1 MTCELINILLLEWEQ
16 LTTYVEQATSRKL
29 PTHDGIVISEISD
42 YWQQIIKQDA
52 PNQIEFRWHQVD
64 NFDQAVS
71 VLVTESIDAVILN
84 LPFPETQNLEIISRI
99 CVITPTTAV
108 IVISQNPDEATLEDI
123 LDAGGEECL
132 IFSQITP
139 SLFRRSLISAVKRK
153 QRLISSNLALGLM
166 IHDGEVILTA
176 NQVIANIIGY
186 ELTDLIGKD
195 RQQIFPPESQVLIR
209 ENISGKYEKL
219 LQADVVRKDGA
230 ILTVE
235 IQTQAILYQGK
246 QVLFEIIKNVTNI
259 PKSQIVTTTVAK
271 ADEKPTQKAL
281 QQSESQFRAIFERS
295 SIGIGLVDIK
305 ARVVDVNPVL
315 CEIIGY
321 SRDEICGRRFTN
333 FIDQRGDD
341 FKAYRQLLAGIKDSF
356 EVERGFLRQD
366 QTSVWIHVSISL
378 ITGIDR
384 EAQYFLAM
392 VEDITER
399 KETDLK
405 LKETRDVAEAGS
417 RAKSEFLATMSH
429 ELRTPLNAIMGL
441 SQLLQQEMLG
451 ELNEKQREYVTC
463 IYSSGEHLLALIND
477 ILDLSKVEAGKE
489 ELSLVKLHIP
499 DLCNYVISTVR
510 DRAAAKQLDL
520 TFTIDSQLESCI
532 ADERRLKQML
542 LNLLSN
548 AIKFTQSGA
557 VSLKVQQVNKGINFI
572 VSDTGIG
579 IDANNFKFLFEP
591 FKQLDSQLNRQY
603 EGTGLG
609 LALTRK
615 LARLHG
621 GDITVE
627 STLGSGSR
635 FTLFIS
641 NPRTTNSESLQLLEA
656 VNLLDYSNQN
666 EGTAKNITSKR
677 ILLVEDEVNTAI
689 RLQDYLQTIGYQVE
703 QIANSG
709 NFLEKVHNQKPHLI
723 LLDVHLADNS
733 SGWDLLELLRQQ
745 PDTQDIPIV
754 MMIPSTESSDNCIF
768 PAGANDYLKK
778 PISIVQLES
787 LLIKYLNS

>member
-1 MTCELINILLLEWEQ
+1 MEDKTLM
-16 LTTYVEQATSRKL
+16 
-29 PTHDGIVISEISD
+29 SEISHD
-42 YWQQIIKQDA
+42 WQQMLEQDA
-52 PNQIEFRWHQVD
+52 SNQIRFCWHKVKD
-64 NFDQAVS
+64 FTQALPL
-71 VLVTESIDAVILN
+71 LVNESIDVVILD
-84 LPFPETQNLEIISRI
+84 LGFPASQDLQVISSI
-99 CVITPTTAV
+99 CVIAPTTAV
-108 IVISQNPDEATLEDI
+108 IVISLDPGEAILEDI

-132 IFSQITP
+132 IYNQITP
-139 SLFRRSLISAVKRK
+139 SLLRRSLISTVKRK
-153 QRLISSNLALGLM
+153 KRQISPSLDLGLM
-166 IHDGEVILTA
+166 IHDGEVILSA
-176 NQVIANIIGY
+176 NQIVAHITGY
-186 ELTDLIGKD
+186 ELTDLIGKS
-195 RQQIFPPESQVLIR
+195 RHQFFTYESQVLIR
-209 ENISGKYEKL
+209 ENISKKYENL
-219 LQADVVRKDGA
+219 LQLAVVRKDGT
-230 ILTVE
+230 ILGVE
-235 IQTQAILYQGK
+235 VQTQAILYQEK
-246 QVLFEIIKNVTNI
+246 EVWFEIIKNVTSI
-259 PKSQIVTTTVAK
+259 PKSKIVPTTAVKKHDDST
-271 ADEKPTQKAL
+271 EKAL

-305 ARVVDVNPVL
+305 AKVVDVNPVL
-315 CEIIGY
+315 CKIIGY
-321 SRDEICGRRFTN
+321 SREEVCGRRFTD
-333 FIDQRGDD
+333 FIDQHGDD
-341 FKAYRQLLAGIKDSF
+341 FKAYRQLLAGTQDSF
-356 EVERGFLRQD
+356 ELERGFLRQD
-366 QTSVWIHVSISL
+366 QRSVWIHVSVSL
-378 ITGIDR
+378 ITGIDQ
-384 EAQYFLAM
+384 EPQYFLAI

-520 TFTIDSQLESCI
+520 TFTIDFQLETFI

-548 AIKFTQSGA
+548 AIKFTPSGS
-557 VSLKVQQVNKGINFI
+557 VSLKVQQVSQGVNFI

-579 IDANNFKFLFEP
+579 IDENNFKFLFEP

-615 LARLHG
+615 LARLHNG
-621 GDITVE
+621 EITVE
-627 STLGSGSR
+627 STLGLGSQ
-635 FTLFIS
+635 FTLFIPH
-641 NPRTTNSESLQLLEA
+641 PRATDSESLQLLEA
-656 VNLLDYSNQN
+656 VNLLEHSNNPEVIVKGIQ
-666 EGTAKNITSKR
+666 SKR
-677 ILLVEDEVNTAI
+677 ILLVEDEINTAI

-703 QIANSG
+703 QIANSS
-709 NFLEKVHNQKPHLI
+709 NFLEKIDHHKPHLI
-723 LLDVHLADNS
+723 LLDIHLADKLT
-733 SGWDLLELLRQQ
+733 GWDLLKLLRQQ
-745 PDTQDIPIV
+745 PGFQNIPVV
-754 MMIPSTESSDNCIF
+754 MMIPPSESSDNCIF
-768 PAGANDYLKK
+768 PPGANDYLKK

-787 LLIKYLNS
+787 MLIKYLNY